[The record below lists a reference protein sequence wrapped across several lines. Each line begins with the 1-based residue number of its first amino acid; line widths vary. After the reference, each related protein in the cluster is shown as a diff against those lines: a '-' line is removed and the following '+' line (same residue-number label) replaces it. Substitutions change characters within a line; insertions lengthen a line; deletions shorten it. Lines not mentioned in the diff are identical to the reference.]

1 MPAAGQRQYSLSRPY
16 SPPKSYTPEESSH
29 RGLSKGELKH
39 KARASADN
47 SDIAEPRK
55 PSLTMISKA
64 VEHFSRMAGS
74 RFALR
79 TISAS
84 M

>member
-1 MPAAGQRQYSLSRPY
+1 LSN
-16 SPPKSYTPEESSH
+16 
-29 RGLSKGELKH
+29 GELKH

-47 SDIAEPRK
+47 SHIAEPRK